1 MEALRPARREI
12 PAEFDGHDPSEG
24 FELPPM
30 IDVNDIDDEL
40 EFSDDEAGLESRP
53 GSFLRNDG
61 RGWAHQF
68 GSGGRF
74 TPSSELSRSIQDGD
88 HSPTPSVEGGYNL
101 FKPPYTGKMESPV
114 LSHLRSPNPMY
125 QQGDRQDGSRVS
137 SLTAITG
144 GTAAAMPI
152 GSSSGEA
159 AALRKGQIPL
169 ESPPVTRSQ
178 GYAGTSGGEEH
189 HGPKQHYSGGS
200 EDLLQLPRR
209 QWLDAGEESQF
220 ADADES
226 SLTVLGPVLDGHQAQ
241 AQAASGHSSGLG
253 LSGVSNAAAGSTSSR
268 PSHAPAMLTT
278 SSAPGSGSEQNGSAT
293 HSHSNSHSHSPTSR
307 LAAPSWGR
315 RGSGRSSSSGSSRS
329 RSEQLPHHLSQQQ
342 QRGRGREDRHVSGE
356 DEEDEGAS
364 SQSEGECV
372 SFRAKARRNGA
383 RSAT

>member
-12 PAEFDGHDPSEG
+12 PAEFDGHDLSEG

-40 EFSDDEAGLESRP
+40 EFSDDEAGLDSRP

-68 GSGGRF
+68 GSAGRF
-74 TPSSELSRSIQDGD
+74 TPSSELSRSMQDGD

-114 LSHLRSPNPMY
+114 LSHLRSPDPMY
-125 QQGDRQDGSRVS
+125 QQEDRQDGSRVS

-144 GTAAAMPI
+144 GDAAAMPI

-178 GYAGTSGGEEH
+178 GYAGTSGGEERH
-189 HGPKQHYSGGS
+189 HSPQQYSGGS
-200 EDLLQLPRR
+200 EDLLQLPKR

-226 SLTVLGPVLDGHQAQ
+226 SLTVMGPVLDGHQAQ
-241 AQAASGHSSGLG
+241 AQAASGLSSGLG
-253 LSGVSNAAAGSTSSR
+253 LSGMANAAAGTTSSR

-278 SSAPGSGSEQNGSAT
+278 SSAPGSGSEHNGSA
-293 HSHSNSHSHSPTSR
+293 SHSHSPTSR

-342 QRGRGREDRHVSGE
+342 QRRREDRHVSGE